1 MEKTDVIVVL
11 GHRLLP
17 GDQPSEDLKRRIDKA
32 VELWKAAGEPLIM
45 PCGGLTMDRHRTEA
59 EVMRE
64 MLIARGV
71 PPESIQ
77 LEDKSRITLEN
88 MANAYD
94 LLGPDKRVA
103 VVSSD
108 YHMDMAMKDAQAVG
122 LNAYGVGAETPDAAY
137 REENRALLNRFEER
151 LDALRGQSMTNRQ
164 IIAAC
169 LERIPKEAMKNLLD
183 HQDSKNGNH

>member
-1 MEKTDVIVVL
+1 MAKTDVIIVL

-32 VELWKAAGEPLIM
+32 VELWKQTGAPLIM

-64 MLIARGV
+64 MLVARGV
-71 PPESIQ
+71 PAEIIQ

-88 MANAYD
+88 MTNAYD
-94 LLGPDKRVA
+94 LIGPDKRVA

-108 YHMDMAMKDAQAVG
+108 YHMDMAMNDCKAVG
-122 LNAYGVGAETPDAAY
+122 LNAYPVGAETPDKDYSERMRTMLAG
-137 REENRALLNRFEER
+137 FGKR
-151 LDALRGQSMTNRQ
+151 LDEMRAQGMTNRQ
-164 IIAAC
+164 IIDIC
-169 LERIPKEAMKNLLD
+169 MERIPKESMKNLLD
-183 HQDSKNGNH
+183 SQE